1 LAKRTAPAA
10 LAIAAAAALAIA
22 GCGGGGVSAGA
33 TVAVYVAPS
42 LCREAKGV
50 ASAAEGRSDLET
62 RVVCLSAAGPGGGT
76 ALGVAGRNAR
86 RATEDSTAV
95 AFLDA
100 PGPTAKFSRS
110 IVDAAGVAWL
120 EAASGRS
127 AMRRVIAALDDRGSS
142 SPRSAVLDQVG

>member
-1 LAKRTAPAA
+1 LAKRSAPALLA
-10 LAIAAAAALAIA
+10 LALAIA

-42 LCREAKGV
+42 LCREARGV
-50 ASAAEGRSDLET
+50 ASAAQGRSDLET
-62 RVVCLSAAGPGGGT
+62 RVVCLTAAAPGGGA
-76 ALGVAGRNAR
+76 ALAVAGRNAR

-95 AFLDA
+95 AFLEA
-100 PGPTAKFSRS
+100 PGPTAKFTRS
-110 IVDAAGVAWL
+110 IVEAAGVAWV

-127 AMRRVIAALDDRGSS
+127 AMRRVLAALDARGSA

>member
-1 LAKRTAPAA
+1 LARWAAPAVLA
-10 LAIAAAAALAIA
+10 LALAIA

-42 LCREAKGV
+42 LCREARGV
-50 ASAAEGRSDLET
+50 ASVAQGRSDLMT
-62 RVVCLSAAGPGGGT
+62 RVVCLAAAEPGGGT
-76 ALGVAGRNAR
+76 ALAVAGRNAR

-95 AFLDA
+95 AFLEA
-100 PGPTAKFSRS
+100 PGPTAKFTRS
-110 IVDAAGVAWL
+110 IVDAAGVAWI

-127 AMRRVIAALDDRGSS
+127 AMSRVIAALDGRGSA